1 MSSQLPITDYSLLIP
16 DYSLLISFHSP
27 NMGEAELQSENNLLI
42 IHSAIYFYGDAANDV
57 LSRQVAKDIADH
69 WNEAQGKAI
78 IKRNF
83 YRVVFDMEGIY
94 EPLLQPET
102 IYENIN
108 PRNNYF
114 RIEEYANGNI
124 SFVDGLGSNTGYFK
138 LENLLN
144 NSTTAAHEF
153 GHTFGL
159 DHPMILDIRGH
170 GQPGI
175 MYPRGTLVDP
185 PFQYDPTVP
194 AGLKGGTMNPFTRKV
209 FQSDID
215 DLKLNKLNF
224 NKENFAILGE
234 FSSVWHDAQVK
245 DN

>member
-1 MSSQLPITDYSLLIP
+1 
-16 DYSLLISFHSP
+16 
-27 NMGEAELQSENNLLI
+27 MGEVELQPENNLLV
-42 IHSAIYFYGDAANDV
+42 IHATIYFYGNASSRT
-57 LSRQVAKDIADH
+57 LSNQIAKDIADH
-69 WNEAQGKAI
+69 WNEPRGKVV

-83 YRVVFDMEGIY
+83 YNVVFDMEGIF
-94 EPLLQPET
+94 EPLLTPET
-102 IYENIN
+102 IYENTN

-114 RIEEYANGNI
+114 RIEEYAHGNI

-153 GHTFGL
+153 GHTLGL
-159 DHPMILDIRGH
+159 DHPVILDIRGL

-215 DLKLNKLNF
+215 DLKLNKFRF
-224 NKENFAILGE
+224 NKKGFAILGE
-234 FSSVWHDAQVK
+234 FSSIWHDAQVK
-245 DN
+245 PYSP